1 MICPNCGK
9 ERPDNTTYC
18 GRCGASLTGH
28 AQSRVVGTSQKTVHS
43 AKQKRVRL
51 MIIGLTAAL
60 AVAIVT
66 LVMVI
71 VDPFGNQISHD

>member
-1 MICPNCGK
+1 
-9 ERPDNTTYC
+9 
-18 GRCGASLTGH
+18 
-28 AQSRVVGTSQKTVHS
+28 
-43 AKQKRVRL
+43 